1 MRIAILD
8 LYKGQANQGMR
19 CIRQLI
25 REFGE
30 QSRVEISFD
39 EFDVR
44 LKQELPDLSYD
55 AYISSGGPGSPLESK
70 GSEWE
75 EKYFSWIKT
84 VAFWNNQEE
93 NQQKKPVFFICHSF
107 QLATRYFNIA
117 HVTKRKST
125 AFGVFPVH
133 IMPSGKRE
141 PVFKGLTDPF
151 YVVDSRDYQVIQP
164 DYLKMKQMGAHVL
177 CIEKFRPHV
186 PYEQAIMGIRFNPFM
201 IGTQFHPEA
210 DAHGM
215 SIHLQTE
222 ERKKIVIENHGE
234 AKWQSMIDQLNDPD
248 KIMFTYAH
256 VLPNFLK
263 QALEQLQKVFAT
275 L

>member
-1 MRIAILD
+1 MRIAVLD
-8 LYKGQANQGMR
+8 LYEGQANQGMR

-25 REFGE
+25 KEFGE
-30 QSRVEISFD
+30 QFHLAITLD
-39 EFDVR
+39 EFEVR
-44 LKQELPDLSYD
+44 LEQQVPDLSYD
-55 AYISSGGPGSPLESK
+55 VYISSGGPGSPLESE

-75 EKYFSWIKT
+75 AKYFQWLEE
-84 VAFWNNQEE
+84 VQQWNANEE
-93 NQQKKPVFFICHSF
+93 NTGKKFVFFICHSF
-107 QLATRYFNIA
+107 QLVTRYLAIA
-117 HVTKRKST
+117 QVTKRKST

-133 IMPSGKRE
+133 IMPSGRKE
-141 PVFKGLTDPF
+141 PVFKGLHDPF

-164 DYLKMKQMGAHVL
+164 DYVKMKELGANVL

-186 PYEQAIMGIRFNPFM
+186 PYEQAIMGIRFNSYM

-234 AKWQSMIDQLNDPD
+234 EKWKSMIEGLNDPD
-248 KIMFTYAH
+248 KIMATYAH
-256 VLPNFLK
+256 ILPNFLK
-263 QALEQLQKVFAT
+263 LAQEQLLAQLA
-275 L
+275 